1 MAWLPF
7 TWPRLLKALV
17 SLCLLAY
24 VVWLVDWHQVAALW
38 RDGRLYQLWPGPL
51 LLTLGL
57 WVAAARWRL
66 MLAAQGVEISHRQAL
81 TLYWRATFFGVFLP
95 GVIGGDV
102 VRAVLCQRATG
113 ANPAVIAFG
122 IAAERL
128 AGMWCLAAIGTIGV
142 LLLPDALKSAFSVSL
157 IGLTPAM
164 ALLIPLLVWAAL
176 CGRHV
181 LAKLTRPLWVATL
194 SAAVVRMMDS
204 LARVPAGVFSKVLVA
219 GLVFQFSEILVFAL
233 FGHILGLTVP
243 WHVWMFVVPL
253 VYLATVLPVSVGG
266 LGVRE
271 GALVWLLAQ
280 AGVVSASAALLALL
294 IYLNRVVT
302 ASVGAVLDGT
312 DERLTL
318 KPPPLFDQLD
328 K

>member
-1 MAWLPF
+1 MRVAG
-7 TWPRLLKALV
+7 ALD
-17 SLCLLAY
+17 SGLA
-24 VVWLVDWHQVAALW
+24 L
-38 RDGRLYQLWPGPL
+38 GKE
-51 LLTLGL
+51 TLD
-57 WVAAARWRL
+57 A
-66 MLAAQGVEISHRQAL
+66 LAADLAAKSRV
-81 TLYWRATFFGVFLP
+81 
-95 GVIGGDV
+95 
-102 VRAVLCQRATG
+102 
-113 ANPAVIAFG
+113 
-122 IAAERL
+122 AAERL